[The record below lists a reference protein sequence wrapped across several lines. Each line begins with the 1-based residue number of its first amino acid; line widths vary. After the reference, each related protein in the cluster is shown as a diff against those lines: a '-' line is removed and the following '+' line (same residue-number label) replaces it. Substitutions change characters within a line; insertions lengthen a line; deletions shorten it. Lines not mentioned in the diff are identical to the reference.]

1 MKIFGIGPGLS
12 GAVAI
17 LDDGQLVDIVDIE
30 ASESRI
36 NCAHLAALIHKHQP
50 EFAICELVSSRPG
63 QGVTSTFT
71 FGHAL
76 GSITGVLSAL
86 GVPYLLIRPQV
97 WQGHF
102 SIQSSSKDKAA
113 HKQEIADLAHCL
125 YPAAS
130 LYGPRGG
137 LRDGRS
143 DALLLARYG
152 HEHFCGSTPDALIQ
166 AQKPKA
172 KKTTTRKKK
181 PSKSLVSDHNT
192 VVL

>member
-1 MKIFGIGPGLS
+1 MKILGIDPGLS
-12 GAVAI
+12 GAIAI
-17 LDDGQLVDIVDIE
+17 LDDGQLVEIVDIE
-30 ASESRI
+30 ASDSRI
-36 NCAHLAALIHKHQP
+36 NCAHLSSLIHKHQP
-50 EFAICELVSSRPG
+50 DFAICELVTSRPG

-86 GVPYLLIRPQV
+86 GVPYLLIRPQA

-102 SIQSSSKDKAA
+102 DIQTSSKEKQI
-113 HKQEIADLAHCL
+113 HKQEIADLAQRL
-125 YPAAS
+125 YPGAS

-143 DALLLARYG
+143 DALLLAHYG
-152 HEHFCGSTPDALIQ
+152 HQHLSGSTPEALIQ

-172 KKTTTRKKK
+172 KKATTRKKK
-181 PSKSLVSDHNT
+181 PRKTEAAPPNT

>member
-1 MKIFGIGPGLS
+1 MVILGIDPGLS

-17 LDDGQLVDIVDIE
+17 LDDGQLVEIVDIE
-30 ASESRI
+30 ATESRI
-36 NCAHLAALIHKHQP
+36 NCAHLASLIHKHQP

-76 GSITGVLSAL
+76 GSITGVLAAL
-86 GVPYLLIRPQV
+86 GVPYLLIRPQS

-102 SIQSSSKDKAA
+102 GIQSSSKDKGI
-113 HKQEIADLAHCL
+113 HKQEIADIAQSL

-143 DALLLARYG
+143 DALLLAHYG
-152 HEHFCGSTPDALIQ
+152 HLHLSGSTPEALVESH
-166 AQKPKA
+166 KPKP
-172 KKTTTRKKK
+172 KKATVRMKK
-181 PSKSLVSDHNT
+181 PRKFTASDSNT

>member
-1 MKIFGIGPGLS
+1 MVILGIDPGLS

-17 LDDGQLVDIVDIE
+17 LNDGQLVEIVDIE
-30 ASESRI
+30 AAESRI
-36 NCAHLAALIHKHQP
+36 NCAHLASLMHKHQP
-50 EFAICELVSSRPG
+50 EFAICELVSSRLG

-86 GVPYLLIRPQV
+86 GVPYLLIRPQA

-102 SIQSSSKDKAA
+102 GIRSSSKDKVI
-113 HKQEIADLAHCL
+113 HKQEIADLAQSL

-152 HEHFCGSTPDALIQ
+152 HEHLSGSSPEALIQ
-166 AQKPKA
+166 SQKPKV
-172 KKTTTRKKK
+172 KKTTTRRKK
-181 PSKSLVSDHNT
+181 PSKPVLSDPNT